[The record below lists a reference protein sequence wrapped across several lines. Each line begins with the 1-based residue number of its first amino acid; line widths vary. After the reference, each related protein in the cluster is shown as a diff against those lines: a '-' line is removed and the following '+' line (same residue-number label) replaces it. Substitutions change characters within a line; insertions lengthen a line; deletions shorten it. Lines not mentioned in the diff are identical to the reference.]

1 MNKHSHSLR
10 AAPAKQNEKSWRRDK
25 NGKTHPARAKKQA
38 EWQAFLTS
46 KGPNNPKVMER
57 PVPGNV
63 GSLNPRESYPRPTTS
78 GPVPQPFEG
87 KSAYRD
93 KGHKTP
99 EQFRNG
105 KTMGTRQK
113 PKTQIIGIIR

>member
-1 MNKHSHSLR
+1 MNKHSHRLR
-10 AAPAKQNEKSWRRDK
+10 FAPLKQNEQSWRR
-25 NGKTHPARAKKQA
+25 GKDGKAYEARAKKQK
-38 EWQAFLTS
+38 EWQAFLGTTTT
-46 KGPNNPKVMER
+46 R

-63 GSLNPRESYPRPTTS
+63 GSLPPRERKVKEMTS
-78 GPVPQPFEG
+78 HQHVPFEG

-93 KGHKTP
+93 RGCKTP

-113 PKTQIIGIIR
+113 PKPQIVGIIR